1 MHTATLNS
9 GTAIGTPT
17 GTPPAAPPAQLTSAP
32 LTDTALARPP
42 LTGAPACPKCGG
54 RMWDDRASKRNPRA
68 PDFKC
73 RQRFCDGVLWPG
85 QHHAA
90 TPIITARPP
99 QPDSTTDEGAMG
111 TTATATA
118 PDPNGATG
126 PGRRARLRRCYLDLA
141 EFVLREVRP
150 KYEAAGVP
158 CRDATVAAITAT
170 LFIAACH
177 REGD

>member
-1 MHTATLNS
+1 MHTATDSS
-9 GTAIGTPT
+9 GTANGTPT
-17 GTPPAAPPAQLTSAP
+17 GTLTATQPAQPASASQVSIP
-32 LTDTALARPP
+32 F
-42 LTGAPACPKCGG
+42 TGAPACPKCGG
-54 RMWDDRASKRNPRA
+54 RMWDNRANKRNPRA

-73 RQRFCDGVLWPG
+73 RQRACDGVLWPG

-90 TPIITARPP
+90 TPIITARQP
-99 QPDSTTDEGAMG
+99 QQDNTTEEW
-111 TTATATA
+111 ATAEATEPA
-118 PDPNGATG
+118 PSGATI

-170 LFIAACH
+170 LFIAVCH

>member
-1 MHTATLNS
+1 MDTAMQS
-9 GTAIGTPT
+9 SATADGVATGTPT
-17 GTPPAAPPAQLTSAP
+17 TAPPAQLTSAP
-32 LTDTALARPP
+32 LIDTPLARTP

-54 RMWDDRASKRNPRA
+54 RMWDNRASKRNPRA

-99 QPDSTTDEGAMG
+99 QPDSADDEGAIAA
-111 TTATATA
+111 TATATA
-118 PDPNGATG
+118 PDPNGASG

-141 EFVLREVRP
+141 EFVLLEVRP
-150 KYEAAGVP
+150 NYEAAGVP